1 MTTLWTIGYARST
14 PDGLITTL
22 RAAGIALLVDIRAVP
37 ASRRPGFSKGALA
50 AALREAGIAYRHLK
64 GLGTPAAGRE
74 AARAGRLE
82 RFEAIFRTHL
92 ESLEAQA
99 DLAELEALLRS
110 GARLCLLCLEAD
122 PAHCHRAIVAE
133 ELRHRLGLEV
143 RHLTAEPEP
152 AAALRD

>member
-1 MTTLWTIGYARST
+1 MPSAARGAISRRERSKLACRAEQRRRDAVTTLWTIGYARAT
-14 PDGLITTL
+14 PESLIATL
-22 RAAGIALLVDIRAVP
+22 HAAEIELLVDVRAVP

-50 AALREAGIAYRHLK
+50 AALREAGIDYRHLK

-99 DLAELEALLRS
+99 DSASAS
-110 GARLCLLCLEAD
+110 SAS
-122 PAHCHRAIVAE
+122 RAI
-133 ELRHRLGLEV
+133 RP
-143 RHLTAEPEP
+143 TATG
-152 AAALRD
+152 RS